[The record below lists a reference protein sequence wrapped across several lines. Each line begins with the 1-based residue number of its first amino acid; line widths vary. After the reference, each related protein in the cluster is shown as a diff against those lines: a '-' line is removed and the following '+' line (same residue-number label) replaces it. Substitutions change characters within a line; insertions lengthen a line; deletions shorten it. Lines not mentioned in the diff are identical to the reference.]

1 MTVRRIGRRAALAL
15 ALGGSVAGAFP
26 RPAQA
31 QAPRSR
37 GPRIYMVTFRGWTD
51 SDQGF
56 KDYFDRRRLAVDII
70 HRDAGG
76 ANAKVAEIV
85 REIKAEKPDL
95 VYAWGTGVALGVIG
109 PVAKPDPERFVTDI
123 PVVFLNVTDPLGS
136 GIINGLGPTGR
147 NVAGSTFLAP
157 IHSQL
162 QALHSYRPIKRLGS
176 IFNPSEANSVAVI
189 NDVREQAKALQ
200 ITLIERPVPLLG
212 TEPDRNAVPRLL
224 DELVAEGAEFLFMP
238 SDSFLSRRVE
248 QVTEEAL
255 QRRLP
260 AFASAEGTLGAGQ
273 ALMGLIAKY
282 HSVGQLAGLQADQIL
297 FQGVDPGSL
306 PIGSLRR
313 FSLVLR
319 MSVAKRL
326 DLFPPML
333 LLRVAEI
340 I

>member
-1 MTVRRIGRRAALAL
+1 MSARRVGRRAVLSA
-15 ALGGSVAGAFP
+15 ALGGAVVLS
-26 RPAQA
+26 RPAIA
-31 QAPRSR
+31 QTRPR

-56 KDYFDRRRLAVDII
+56 KDYFERRRLAVNLI

-76 ANAKVAEIV
+76 STEKIAEIV
-85 REIKAEKPDL
+85 QEIKAERPDL
-95 VYAWGTGVALGVIG
+95 VYAWGTGVAVGIIG
-109 PVAKPDPERFVTDI
+109 TEAGRNPDRHVTDI
-123 PVVFLNVTDPLGS
+123 PVVFLNVTDPVAS
-136 GIINGLGPTGR
+136 GIVPRLTPTGR

-157 IHSQL
+157 VATQL
-162 QALHSYRPIKRLGS
+162 QLLHSYRPVTKLGS
-176 IFNPSEANSVAVI
+176 IYNPSEANSVAVI
-189 NDVREQAKALQ
+189 NDLREQVKGVRM
-200 ITLIERPVPLLG
+200 TLIERPVPLLG
-212 TEPDRNAVPRLL
+212 TEPDRASVPRLL
-224 DELVAEGAEFLFMP
+224 DELKAEGAEFLFMP

-248 QVTEEAL
+248 QVTEQAL
-255 QRRLP
+255 ERKLP

-273 ALMGLIAKY
+273 ALMGLIARY
-282 HSVGQLAGLQADQIL
+282 HSIGQLAGLQADQIL
-297 FQGVDPGSL
+297 FQGVDPGTL

-326 DLFPPML
+326 ELYPPML

>member
-1 MTVRRIGRRAALAL
+1 MTVRKIGRRAALSL
-15 ALGGSVAGAFP
+15 ALGGSVAGMLP
-26 RPAQA
+26 RPALA
-31 QAPRSR
+31 QGRPR

-56 KDYFDRRRLAVDII
+56 KDYFERRRLAVDLV

-76 ANAKVAEIV
+76 VGAKIAEIV
-85 REIKAEKPDL
+85 REIKTEKPDL

-109 PVAKPDPERFVTDI
+109 PAAKIDPDRHVTDI

-136 GIINGLGPTGR
+136 GIITDLNPTGR

-157 IHSQL
+157 IPSQL
-162 QALHSYRPIKRLGS
+162 QALQSYRPVRRLGS

-189 NDVREQAKALQ
+189 NEVREHAKGLQ
-200 ITLIERPVPLLG
+200 MTLIERPVPLLG
-212 TEPDRNAVPRLL
+212 TEPDRNAIPRLL

-255 QRRLP
+255 QRKLP

-273 ALMGLIAKY
+273 ALMGLISRY
-282 HSVGQLAGLQADQIL
+282 HSIGQLAGLQADQIL
-297 FQGVDPGSL
+297 FQNVDPGSL

-319 MSVAKRL
+319 MAVAKRL